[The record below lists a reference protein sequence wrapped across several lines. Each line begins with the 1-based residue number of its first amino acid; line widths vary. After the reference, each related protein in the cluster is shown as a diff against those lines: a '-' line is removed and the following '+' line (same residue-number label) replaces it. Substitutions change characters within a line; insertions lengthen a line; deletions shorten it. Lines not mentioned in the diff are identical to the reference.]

1 MKNFKEKKTNNKT
14 LECKNDLKEYQNLI
28 AGCFKRP
35 LGTSLAIFNLRCDI
49 VYCMYR
55 GVGVRLFTFSKR
67 WDGTSNTEA
76 ICTCTQT
83 VQQRGWKVKN
93 LPGIKGVNFCNSVSI
108 HMTSRGL
115 KLKKNKSNDW
125 FISFFHLL
133 CFQNHSNKNSHIT
146 CIYMYWNALIWV
158 LKVKKIKLK

>member
-1 MKNFKEKKTNNKT
+1 M
-14 LECKNDLKEYQNLI
+14 
-28 AGCFKRP
+28 
-35 LGTSLAIFNLRCDI
+35 
-49 VYCMYR
+49 
-55 GVGVRLFTFSKR
+55 RLFTFSKW

-115 KLKKNKSNDW
+115 KLKRNKSNDW

-146 CIYMYWNALIWV
+146 CIYMYWNAWIWV
-158 LKVKKIKLK
+158 LKVKKFKLKIMHVLLNMKDTLFLSWLLKLPDLTNQNYKLILNVQCV